1 MFNLT
6 AVVLP
11 AAAAALVLVVQFNR
25 RLTRLTRGVD
35 RLARI
40 GVRR

>member
-1 MFNLT
+1 MLNLT

-11 AAAAALVLVVQFNR
+11 AAAALMFVVQFNR
-25 RLTRLTRGVD
+25 RLDRLARGVD

-40 GVRR
+40 GGQR